1 MGLKLAELTPVHDT
15 FHGIIPGQS
24 STPIER
30 IDLKVSCGSGENKR
44 RELLTFEVTS
54 FDIGYN
60 CILGMHFFLKF
71 MAIIYTA
78 YATIKMLE
86 PKGIIT
92 LKSDQRD
99 ALVCENATLTQ
110 AEWFGEKE
118 AHELAF
124 KMAKMHEASTPVR
137 TVVPKP
143 LTSST
148 PRSPA
153 EKKSI
158 FVGSTSNQPT
168 ADQSADDKKKGAA
181 NKEVPVDPNDTDKKL
196 YLSME
201 LNTK

>member
-118 AHELAF
+118 AQELAF